1 MLDMFG
7 PFMVSFLFF
16 SFFFSF
22 FNINYYIYIGTVDV
36 LKRCSE
42 SGKEVTVKVGPNDA
56 GCIVWAIAVMLFKTA
71 GGVKKQA
78 ISV

>member
-1 MLDMFG
+1 M
-7 PFMVSFLFF
+7 
-16 SFFFSF
+16 
-22 FNINYYIYIGTVDV
+22 
-36 LKRCSE
+36 
-42 SGKEVTVKVGPNDA
+42 KVGTNDA